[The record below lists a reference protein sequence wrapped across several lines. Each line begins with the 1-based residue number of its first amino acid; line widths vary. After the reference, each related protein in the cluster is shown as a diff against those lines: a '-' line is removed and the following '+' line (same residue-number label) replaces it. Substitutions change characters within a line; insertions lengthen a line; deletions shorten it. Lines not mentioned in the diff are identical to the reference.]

1 MKKALLNRK
10 TLLII
15 ASIWAI
21 LITIGMVLSYFAG
34 FPLNWLDYFG
44 YICFIAMPLYVAYE
58 SPKIISF
65 FQEIQEL
72 NEERYIEGEGKEIY
86 LFQTPNIM
94 YYPKK
99 ILRFLRGDF

>member
-44 YICFIAMPLYVAYE
+44 YICFITMPLYMAYE

-86 LFQTPNIM
+86 LFHTPNIM
-94 YYPKK
+94 LYPKK
-99 ILRFLRGDF
+99 LLRFLRGDF